1 MIMTCDAMV
10 GQFSSHTVTFSYFFS
25 YFIFETSKT
34 RRLNSLIL
42 MILCISK
49 NIFNQRKIV
58 FSRIVCYEEQRNHS
72 THSILQ
78 LVMDQPRVQRSQY
91 RGGGTLSLIFPQ
103 NGVPPSFV
111 NAVEDHSM
119 TSIFSL
125 RVRNEGGVFTIAGR
139 LKSVTPTPL

>member
-1 MIMTCDAMV
+1 MLRGAAKSLNP
-10 GQFSSHTVTFSYFFS
+10 F
-25 YFIFETSKT
+25 
-34 RRLNSLIL
+34 NSLARYGL
-42 MILCISK
+42 A
-49 NIFNQRKIV
+49 QGAV
-58 FSRIVCYEEQRNHS
+58 TAE
-72 THSILQ
+72 
-78 LVMDQPRVQRSQY
+78 
-91 RGGGTLSLIFPQ
+91 GGGTLSLIFPQ